1 MSAKKRRRAEER
13 PEQKQKASSFDQM
26 DSPDLSAIDK
36 ASFLE
41 GLQPRYDNPLHST
54 AVEDL
59 KDLENGQID
68 QGLVEGRDPPKTMKT
83 AAKPCGT
90 SAKGKEMQENGE
102 EEKGEKKR
110 SRRRGIGRK
119 VTARPENEPAEED
132 RVDSEVEKRRSALSP
147 DPEKR
152 STGHMSAPRQM
163 KNQKMEK
170 RVDESDSGES
180 SHSWS
185 EESDSGSIPQRRRR
199 VLSSDEDGDDNPI
212 WTKSPSKP
220 RMCSSGK
227 SGQAL
232 FNEHKPRKT
241 SSGSSSGELRK
252 TSTDKKKRETHGGTE
267 LGVVLD
273 AFLEFCDQYRESV
286 ESKAVKQSIDW
297 FSNNVKDQ
305 LLEKMASCKKLKV
318 LKRENAK
325 MGSVIRKKTQ
335 RLYDAKYELMRA
347 EREAWLLR
355 KEKAELE
362 QRLTDLRR
370 GQAFLHDIKELNR
383 LYLDYRRKHRKE
395 KEMYGASSL
404 PALLWEAKHVSSAKM
419 SGRPMN

>member
-185 EESDSGSIPQRRRR
+185 EEESDSGSIPQRRRR

-212 WTKSPSKP
+212 W
-220 RMCSSGK
+220 
-227 SGQAL
+227 
-232 FNEHKPRKT
+232 
-241 SSGSSSGELRK
+241 
-252 TSTDKKKRETHGGTE
+252 
-267 LGVVLD
+267 
-273 AFLEFCDQYRESV
+273 
-286 ESKAVKQSIDW
+286 
-297 FSNNVKDQ
+297 
-305 LLEKMASCKKLKV
+305 MASCKKLKV

>member
-119 VTARPENEPAEED
+119 VTAR
-132 RVDSEVEKRRSALSP
+132 
-147 DPEKR
+147 
-152 STGHMSAPRQM
+152 QM

-185 EESDSGSIPQRRRR
+185 EEESDSGSIPQRRRR